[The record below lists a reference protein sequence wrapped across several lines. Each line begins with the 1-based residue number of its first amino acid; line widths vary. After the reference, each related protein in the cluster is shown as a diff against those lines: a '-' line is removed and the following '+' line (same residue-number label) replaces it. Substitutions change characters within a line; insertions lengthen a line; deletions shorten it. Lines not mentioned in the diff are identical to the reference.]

1 MTVRHS
7 TEVREEKIKTGK
19 VIRHDSNNGQTQSA
33 EDKPEAQ
40 RQAVDASFIPSTEWQ
55 DVPDWAA
62 VPPGGT
68 YRVDMATGKSQA
80 RWDNPPGPE
89 TVVDKRKLAK
99 TSTRS
104 AAQNADDD
112 RQKPSSNGT
121 VPDRSAAADQTDE
134 QQPDLIREA
143 ELRFESY
150 LEDRSLFPKPMRREA
165 FHGIAGRCVDLMMQH
180 CESSPESLL
189 LQFLVIA
196 GNIIGRSVCV
206 YAGGAFLFPN
216 EYVVCVG
223 ATARGR
229 KGTAFRMNE
238 HLAAIIAPEWLDT
251 CIASEVQSGEG
262 LVHRIRDEQRGPQK
276 PDRRKKN
283 TDQPP
288 ELIVTDPGIS
298 DKRLLTV
305 EEEFSQILKMAQRQG
320 SSLTE
325 VYRKAWD
332 SPRKL
337 RTTNKNS
344 PLEASDPHISFIGH
358 TNREELLQTLS
369 DVDLSNG
376 YANRILWCAAKRTKL
391 MPNADFLDWKTHPAI
406 LSELKA
412 IYGQRFANT
421 DEPIRFRRSDEAQ
434 KLWTRLYTRLN
445 DEKEILSF
453 IDGVLVRD
461 TSHLLKL
468 ALLYAVLDQSE
479 RIEVVHFDAAIAVCD
494 FCQATVRWLFGERTG
509 DRLANQIFQA
519 LLRAPEGL
527 TRWDITNDVCQRNTP
542 STKIE
547 IALEVLAKSRLA
559 RLSIELGEKNRRIER
574 WHARTDWFQKRA
586 P

>member
-7 TEVREEKIKTGK
+7 TEVREEKIKAEK
-19 VIRHDSNNGQTQSA
+19 VIRHDSNNGQAPSTQQA
-33 EDKPEAQ
+33 PEPQ
-40 RQAVDASFIPSTEWQ
+40 RQAVDAPFIPSTEWQ
-55 DVPDWAA
+55 EVPDWAA
-62 VPPGGT
+62 VPPGGE
-68 YRVDMATGKSQA
+68 YRVDMATGKTHA
-80 RWDNPPGPE
+80 RWDNPPAPD
-89 TVVDKRKLAK
+89 TVVDKRKLPKA
-99 TSTRS
+99 SVRS
-104 AAQNADDD
+104 AAQDADDD
-112 RQKPSSNGT
+112 LRKPGSNGAA
-121 VPDRSAAADQTDE
+121 PDRSDADQTDD
-134 QQPDLIREA
+134 QPDLVREA
-143 ELRFESY
+143 ELRFQSY

-165 FHGIAGRCVDLMMQH
+165 FHGIAGKCVDLMAQH

-196 GNIIGRSVCV
+196 GNIIGRSVYV

-238 HLAAIIAPEWLDT
+238 HLAKIIAPEWLDT

-262 LVHRIRDEQRGPQK
+262 LVHRIRDEQRSFKK
-276 PDRRKKN
+276 PDRRKKSN
-283 TDQPP
+283 NEPP
-288 ELIVTDPGIS
+288 EMIVVDPGIT

-325 VYRKAWD
+325 SYRKAWD
-332 SPRKL
+332 SPLKL

-358 TNREELLQTLS
+358 TNKEELLQTLT

-376 YANRILWCAAKRTKL
+376 YANRILWCAANRAKL
-391 MPNADFLDWKTHPAI
+391 MPNAEFLDWKKQPEI
-406 LSELKA
+406 LAELKA
-412 IYGQRFANT
+412 VYGQYFANT
-421 DEPIRFRRSDEAQ
+421 DEPKRLYRSDEAQ
-434 KLWTRLYTRLN
+434 RLWTRLYTRLN
-445 DEKEILSF
+445 DEKEILGF

-468 ALLYAVLDQSE
+468 ALIYAVLDQSE
-479 RIEVVHFDAAIAVCD
+479 KIEVVHFNAAIAVCD
-494 FCQATVRWLFGERTG
+494 FCQATARWLFGERTG

-519 LLRAPEGL
+519 LIRAPEGL
-527 TRWDITNDVCQRNTP
+527 TRRDISDDVCYRNTP

-547 IALEVLAKSRLA
+547 VALEVLAKSRLA
-559 RLSIELGEKNRRIER
+559 RLSIELGEKSRRIER
-574 WHARTDWFQKRA
+574 WHARTDWFQNRVS
-586 P
+586 